1 MMPQDPAA
9 NGPTDKFDYRKSV
22 QKTEDKF
29 IFQFLRI
36 DKYVNRP
43 LASLIVRA
51 VYKTGVTPNQ
61 LTLMAFALG
70 LAGAYSFSRGT
81 PSAFLVGGLLAQA
94 SSIMDNAD
102 GMLARARNQM
112 SEFGAQLDIYLDRVN
127 EFFLLICVA
136 LGQFRYSGSLKLLIV
151 GLAATA
157 IYFLQ
162 VSLFYLTKNFT
173 RDFQKGETGEVRS
186 WLMFL
191 VFLCGAL
198 NRLEYGLYFFFVLG
212 AGIVLVHSL
221 SFLRK
226 PKS

>member
-1 MMPQDPAA
+1 MPQDPTVTE
-9 NGPTDKFDYRKSV
+9 PTDKFDYQKSV

-51 VYKTGVTPNQ
+51 VYRTGVTPNQ
-61 LTLMAFALG
+61 LTLLAFALG

-127 EFFLLICVA
+127 EFFLLICIA
-136 LGQFRYSGSLKLLIV
+136 LGQYRYSGSIELLIV

-162 VSLFYLTKNFT
+162 VSLFYLTKNFV
-173 RDFQKGETGEVRS
+173 RDFQKGETGELRS
-186 WLMFL
+186 WMMFL
-191 VFLCGAL
+191 ICLCGVL
-198 NRLEYGLYFFFVLG
+198 NRLVYGIYFFLALG
-212 AGIVLVHSL
+212 AGIILFHSI
-221 SFLRK
+221 SFFRK
-226 PKS
+226 SKG

>member
-1 MMPQDPAA
+1 MPQDPAA
-9 NGPTDKFDYRKSV
+9 TGPTDKFDYQKSV

-29 IFQFLRI
+29 ILQFLRI
-36 DKYVNRP
+36 DKFVNRP

-51 VYKTGVTPNQ
+51 VYRTGVTPNQ
-61 LTLMAFALG
+61 LTVMAFALG
-70 LAGAYSFSRGT
+70 LAGAYFFSRGT
-81 PSAFLVGGLLAQA
+81 PSAFLAGGILAQA

-127 EFFLLICVA
+127 EFFLLSCIA
-136 LGQFRYSGSLKLLIV
+136 LGQYKFSGSLTLLIV

-162 VSLFYLTKNFT
+162 VSLFYLTKNFA
-173 RDFQKGETGEVRS
+173 RDFQKGETGELRS

-191 VFLCGAL
+191 IFLCGAL
-198 NRLEYGLYFFFVLG
+198 NRLEYGIYFFFVLG
-212 AGIVLVHSL
+212 AGIILFHSL
-221 SFLRK
+221 SFFRK
-226 PKS
+226 PKG

>member
-1 MMPQDPAA
+1 MPQDPIA
-9 NGPTDKFDYRKSV
+9 NGPTDKFDYQKSV

-36 DKYVNRP
+36 DKFVNRP

-51 VYKTGVTPNQ
+51 VYKTGITPNQ
-61 LTLMAFALG
+61 LTVLAFALG
-70 LAGAYSFSRGT
+70 LAGAYFFSRGT
-81 PSAFLVGGLLAQA
+81 PSAFLAGGLLVQA

-127 EFFLLICVA
+127 EFFLLICIA
-136 LGQFRYSGSLKLLIV
+136 LGQYRYSGSLKLLIV

-162 VSLFYLTKNFT
+162 VSLFYLTKNLT
-173 RDFQKGETGEVRS
+173 RDFQKGETGELRS

-191 VFLCGAL
+191 IFLCGAL
-198 NRLEYGLYFFFVLG
+198 NRLEYGIYVFFVLG

-221 SFLRK
+221 SFFRK
-226 PKS
+226 PRS

>member
-1 MMPQDPAA
+1 MPQDPTVTE
-9 NGPTDKFDYRKSV
+9 PTDKFDYQKSV

-51 VYKTGVTPNQ
+51 VYRTGVTPNQ
-61 LTLMAFALG
+61 LTLLAFALG

-81 PSAFLVGGLLAQA
+81 PSAFLIGGLLAQA

-127 EFFLLICVA
+127 EFFLLICIA
-136 LGQFRYSGSLKLLIV
+136 LGQYRYSGSLELLIV

-162 VSLFYLTKNFT
+162 VSLFYLTKNFV
-173 RDFQKGETGEVRS
+173 RDFQKGETGELRS

-191 VFLCGAL
+191 ICLCGVL
-198 NRLEYGLYFFFVLG
+198 NRLAYGIYFFLALG
-212 AGIVLVHSL
+212 AGTILFHSI
-221 SFLRK
+221 SFFRK
-226 PKS
+226 PKG

>member
-1 MMPQDPAA
+1 MPQDPISAE
-9 NGPTDKFDYRKSV
+9 PTDKFDYQKSV

-36 DKYVNRP
+36 DKYINRP

-51 VYKTGVTPNQ
+51 VFRTGVTPNQ

-81 PSAFLVGGLLAQA
+81 PSAFLVGGILAQA

-102 GMLARARNQM
+102 GMLARARNQI
-112 SEFGAQLDIYLDRVN
+112 SEYGAQLDIYLDRVN

-136 LGQFRYSGSLKLLIV
+136 LGQYRHSGSLKLLIV

-162 VSLFYLTKNFT
+162 VSLFYLTKNLT
-173 RDFQKGETGEVRS
+173 RDFQKGETGELRS
-186 WLMFL
+186 WMMFL
-191 VFLCGAL
+191 IFVCGVS
-198 NRLEYGLYFFFVLG
+198 NRLEYGIYFFFALG
-212 AGIVLVHSL
+212 AGIVFVHSL

-226 PKS
+226 PKE